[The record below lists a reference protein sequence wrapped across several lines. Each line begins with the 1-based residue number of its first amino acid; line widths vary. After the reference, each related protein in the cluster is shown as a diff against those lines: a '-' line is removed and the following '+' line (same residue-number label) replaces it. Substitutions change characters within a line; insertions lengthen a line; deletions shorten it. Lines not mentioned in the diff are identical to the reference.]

1 MTSLSGESL
10 VHHQTDAIII
20 GAGPCGLFSIFQL
33 GINGL
38 KAHVIDALD
47 RAGGQCTE
55 LYPAKPIFDVPG
67 FPQID
72 GQELTD
78 RLMTQASPF
87 DPVFHLQQIAT
98 ELKRSDRGLWRVT
111 TSAGFVI
118 EAPVVVIASGGGS
131 FTPKRPPNVEG
142 LESFEGTSVH
152 YSVRQPE
159 SFAGRRIVIAGGGD
173 SAVDWALA
181 LQPIA
186 SNVTLLHQRDEL
198 RAQPHSAAK
207 LAKLVQQ
214 DLVLRRTGRLTR
226 IQGKAPVLDGLYFVS
241 SAGEQYEP
249 ADHLLVFFGLTMK
262 PGPIGGFGIKLQDGL
277 VPVDTEKFESSLP
290 GVFAVGDINVYSGKL
305 KLILSGFHEAALMA
319 KAAVRI
325 CRPDEA
331 VKFEYT
337 TSSSRLQ
344 KLLRV
349 A

>member
-1 MTSLSGESL
+1 M
-10 VHHQTDAIII
+10 HHRTDAIVI

-72 GQELTD
+72 GQELSD
-78 RLMTQASPF
+78 RLMKQASPF
-87 DPVFHLQQIAT
+87 DPVFHLQQVAS
-98 ELKRSDRGLWRVT
+98 ELKRSDDGMWRVT
-111 TSAGFVI
+111 TSAGVMI

-131 FTPKRPPNVEG
+131 FTPKRPPNVDG
-142 LESFEGTSVH
+142 LESYEGVSVH
-152 YSVRQPE
+152 YSVRRPE
-159 SFAGRRIVIAGGGD
+159 LFAGRRIVIAGGGD

-181 LQPIA
+181 LEQIA
-186 SNVTLLHQRDEL
+186 SRVTLLHQREEL
-198 RAQPHSAAK
+198 RAQPHSAGR
-207 LAKLVQQ
+207 LARLVEEGRIH
-214 DLVLRRTGRLTR
+214 RRTGRLAR
-226 IQGKAPVLDGLYFVS
+226 LQGTSPVLEGVVFGG
-241 SAGEQYEP
+241 SAGEQLES

-262 PGPIGGFGIKLQDGL
+262 PGPIGEFGIDLQDGL
-277 VPVDTEKFESSLP
+277 IPVDTEKFESSLP
-290 GVFAVGDINVYSGKL
+290 GVFAVGDINVYPGKL

-331 VKFEYT
+331 VRFEYT

>member
-1 MTSLSGESL
+1 M
-10 VHHQTDAIII
+10 HHKTDAIVI

-55 LYPAKPIFDVPG
+55 LYPAKPIFDIPG

-78 RLMTQASPF
+78 RLMRQTSPF
-87 DPVFHLQQIAT
+87 EPVFHLQQVAS
-98 ELKRSDRGLWRVT
+98 ELRRSADGTWHVT
-111 TSAGFVI
+111 TSAGVKI
-118 EAPVVVIASGGGS
+118 EAPVVVVASGGGS
-131 FTPKRPPNVEG
+131 FTPKRPPNVEH
-142 LESFEGTSVH
+142 LSHYEGISLH
-152 YSVRQPE
+152 YSVQRPE
-159 SFAGRRIVIAGGGD
+159 IFLGQRIVIAGGGD

-181 LQPIA
+181 LEPIA
-186 SNVTLLHQRDEL
+186 SRVTLLHQREEL
-198 RAQPHSAAK
+198 RAQPHSAMK
-207 LAKLVQQ
+207 LTKLVEERR
-214 DLVLRRTGRLTR
+214 VHRRTGRLSGL
-226 IQGKAPVLDGLYFVS
+226 QGTAPHLERVIFAAPD
-241 SAGEQYEP
+241 GEQHEG

-262 PGPIGGFGIKLQDGL
+262 PGPIVDFGIELQDGL
-277 VPVDTEKFESSLP
+277 VPVDTEKFESALP
-290 GVFAVGDINVYSGKL
+290 GVFAVGDINTYPGKL

-331 VKFEYT
+331 VRFEYT

-344 KLLRV
+344 KMLKV